1 MNIDIVL
8 ATFNGELYLEE
19 QIKSIQNNSVYKE
32 CVARVIVVDDGSTD
46 KTAEIVHWLAR
57 SDAKIEWLLN
67 TSGKHGPSSN
77 FAFGLAQTTSQY
89 IMLSDQDDIWH
100 PEKIA
105 LSIAKITQLAD
116 EKAIHQEKKAQAKT
130 NNTPLLVFS
139 DKEIVDEKL
148 QLISKSYFELKNI
161 PPNWYLSFDQLCQ
174 QNIISGCTMCFN
186 RALLDKAMPI
196 PQQAYMHDWWLAL
209 VASRCGKI
217 ALIEKPLIKY
227 RQHANN
233 SIGAQKRSKLSLFSK
248 FFHYLNKFEQNF
260 YAVTEQAKAF
270 STFEKNNNIKPNQT
284 INALSKIEQLSR
296 YNRLALFVKKVI
308 TRSNFS
314 GRMGLLIVLIKIKI
328 KNGTEAK

>member
-1 MNIDIVL
+1 MNIDIVI

-19 QIKSIQNNSVYKE
+19 QIRSIQNNSVYKE

-46 KTAEIVHWLAR
+46 KTEEIVHWLAQ
-57 SDAKIEWLLN
+57 SDTKIEWLLN

-77 FAFGLAQTTSQY
+77 FAFGLSQTTGQY

-116 EKAIHQEKKAQAKT
+116 EHITGQEEKAQAKT
-130 NNTPLLVFS
+130 IDTPLLVFS

-148 QLISKSYFELKNI
+148 ELISNSYFDLKNI
-161 PPNWYLSFDQLCQ
+161 PRTWYLSFDQLCQ
-174 QNIISGCTMCFN
+174 QNVISGCTMCFN
-186 RALLDKAMPI
+186 RALLNKAMPI

-233 SIGAQKRSKLSLFSK
+233 SIGAQKRSKLSLFSN
-248 FFHYLNKFEQNF
+248 FFLYLNKFEQSF
-260 YAVTEQAKAF
+260 YSVSAQAKAF
-270 STFEKNNNIKPNQT
+270 SIFEKNNNLKPNQT
-284 INALSKIEQLSR
+284 VMVLSNIGRLSGYKRLKFFFKKI
-296 YNRLALFVKKVI
+296 I

-314 GRMGLLIVLIKIKI
+314 GRIALFIVLIKMKSSMD
-328 KNGTEAK
+328 AKK